1 MNNDSGRQAINTEEF
16 IKMDLC
22 LKNIYKMRQDERDLS
37 DYHMFIESANSFL
50 KVSSAHDVYVKSL
63 SAAIKKCKN
72 QRFLAIL
79 YEICSLIKAKSFFI
93 SRRTLEKHFKVA
105 NCRPSI
111 IKCVNAFNLDFLDQ
125 KIVKCFLQDKNFI
138 FPSIFDFITRKSA
151 LFIDF
156 MHTRDRNYIY
166 KQLEVMINC
175 KIAENLSYFARF
187 LGCESKITAF
197 KTFEALNIIFQDLE
211 QHSDSQK
218 PVDSVSYEGRMC
230 LELSQDDCAI
240 EDPVHFLSCG
250 FEFIRERSKIIE
262 CASESCNQKTLD
274 TLNSVLCKYG
284 YHRPITKKEFSQIS
298 LCFRKE
304 VASREQESMPIG
316 NFDFLFLSKSR
327 KDICDCY
334 EF

>member
-1 MNNDSGRQAINTEEF
+1 MSNDNGRQAINTDEF

-22 LKNIYKMRQDERDLS
+22 LKNIYKMRQDEQDLS

-50 KVSSAHDVYVKSL
+50 KISQAHDVYTKSL
-63 SAAIKKCKN
+63 LAAIKKCRN

-79 YEICSLIKAKSFFI
+79 YEICSLLKVKNFFI
-93 SRRTLEKHFKVA
+93 KRRTLEKHFKIES
-105 NCRPSI
+105 CRPSI

-125 KIVKCFLQDKNFI
+125 KIKKCFLQDKNFI

-156 MHTRDRNYIY
+156 MCIRDRSYIY

-187 LGCESKITAF
+187 LGCESKIIAF

-211 QHSDSQK
+211 HRSDLQSQ
-218 PVDSVSYEGRMC
+218 VDLVIYEDRLC
-230 LELSQDDCAI
+230 LELNQDDSVI
-240 EDPVHFLSCG
+240 ENPVHFLSCG
-250 FEFIRERSKIIE
+250 FEFLRERSKIIE
-262 CASESCNQKTLD
+262 CVSESCDQKTLD
-274 TLNSVLCKYG
+274 ALNSILCKYG
-284 YHRPITKKEFSQIS
+284 YHRPITKNEFSQIN
-298 LCFRKE
+298 LCFRKK

-316 NFDFLFLSKSR
+316 NFDFLFLRKSR